1 MDHNNTYNNKTN
13 NNQTD
18 DSNRIISGDSNR
30 FDKRYDA
37 ESELK
42 AYQSLIKENIEY
54 ECLLIAYPTEKETIE
69 GIYKMENEYIQLPP
83 LKRDTDLRVIMALWE
98 YVRLSDAEREHVLT
112 IMNEIKKDKASRMLP
127 PLESLQN
134 LPQKDIKDFDEVM
147 GKIINDIIV
156 EACDLACWVY
166 RCKFIEGWTLEQ
178 MLDEKRNAEQFIVAL
193 YYLFEEY
200 IDIPDDNNIR
210 PS

>member
-1 MDHNNTYNNKTN
+1 MN
-13 NNQTD
+13 
-18 DSNRIISGDSNR
+18 
-30 FDKRYDA
+30 
-37 ESELK
+37 
-42 AYQSLIKENIEY
+42 
-54 ECLLIAYPTEKETIE
+54 
-69 GIYKMENEYIQLPP
+69 KMENEYIQLPP

-98 YVRLSDAEREHVLT
+98 YVRLSDEEREHVLT
-112 IMNEIKKDKASRMLP
+112 IMNEIKKDKASRILP

-134 LPQKDIKDFDEVM
+134 LPQEEINNFYKVM
-147 GKIINDIIV
+147 GKIIKDIIV

-178 MLDEKRNAEQFIVAL
+178 MVDEKRDAVQFVVAL

-200 IDIPDDNNIR
+200 IDKPDDNNIK

>member
-1 MDHNNTYNNKTN
+1 MN
-13 NNQTD
+13 
-18 DSNRIISGDSNR
+18 
-30 FDKRYDA
+30 
-37 ESELK
+37 
-42 AYQSLIKENIEY
+42 
-54 ECLLIAYPTEKETIE
+54 
-69 GIYKMENEYIQLPP
+69 KMENEYIQLPP

-98 YVRLSDAEREHVLT
+98 YVRLSDEEREHVLT
-112 IMNEIKKDKASRMLP
+112 IMNEIKKDKESRVLP

-134 LPQKDIKDFDEVM
+134 LPQEEINNFDKVM
-147 GKIINDIIV
+147 GKIISDIIV

-178 MLDEKRNAEQFIVAL
+178 MVDEKRDAEQFVVAL

-200 IDIPDDNNIR
+200 IDKPDDNNIK

>member
-1 MDHNNTYNNKTN
+1 MNK
-13 NNQTD
+13 
-18 DSNRIISGDSNR
+18 
-30 FDKRYDA
+30 K
-37 ESELK
+37 
-42 AYQSLIKENIEY
+42 
-54 ECLLIAYPTEKETIE
+54 
-69 GIYKMENEYIQLPP
+69 ENEYIQLPP

-98 YVRLSDAEREHVLT
+98 YVRLSDEEREHVLT
-112 IMNEIKKDKASRMLP
+112 IMNEIKKDKASRILP

-134 LPQKDIKDFDEVM
+134 LPQEEINNFDKVM

-178 MLDEKRNAEQFIVAL
+178 MVDEKRDAEQFIVAL
-193 YYLFEEY
+193 YYLFEKY
-200 IDIPDDNNIR
+200 IDKPDDNNIK

>member
-1 MDHNNTYNNKTN
+1 MN
-13 NNQTD
+13 
-18 DSNRIISGDSNR
+18 
-30 FDKRYDA
+30 
-37 ESELK
+37 
-42 AYQSLIKENIEY
+42 
-54 ECLLIAYPTEKETIE
+54 
-69 GIYKMENEYIQLPP
+69 KMENEYIQLPP

-98 YVRLSDAEREHVLT
+98 YVSLSDEEREHVLT
-112 IMNEIKKDKASRMLP
+112 IMNEIKKDKASRILP

-134 LPQKDIKDFDEVM
+134 LPQEEINDFDKVM

-178 MLDEKRNAEQFIVAL
+178 MVDEKRDAEQFVVAL

-200 IDIPDDNNIR
+200 IDKPDDNNIK